1 MFIKG
6 QKKGFTLIELLVVI
20 AIIAILAAILF
31 PVFSRAREKA
41 RAAHCLSNLRQI
53 GQAFL
58 MYCQD
63 WDEHIPYADPV
74 PLWHCCN
81 PAPAI
86 SIVLQPYCKNMELF
100 HCPNDTD
107 PNDPLS
113 YYQQQTS
120 YFYRFACQFWW
131 GSPTLAGPWRFWQL
145 CCFGFPEVP
154 IDNPAIVPVLMDFES
169 WHVFWGEPRYI
180 ITHKD
185 GTPSGWPGQRGLNC
199 LYLDGH
205 AKWCSRDP
213 WEDIL
218 DIARRYE

>member
-1 MFIKG
+1 MLMKIR
-6 QKKGFTLIELLVVI
+6 KKGFTLIELLVVI

-63 WDEHIPYADPV
+63 WDGVIPRASWNYA
-74 PLWHCCN
+74 CCKI
-81 PAPAI
+81 APPI
-86 SIVLQPYCKNMELF
+86 SDVLMPYCKNLELF
-100 HCPNDTD
+100 RCPDDSGGDRSWYTAAK
-107 PNDPLS
+107 
-113 YYQQQTS
+113 TS
-120 YFYRFACQFWW
+120 YFYRAADLSWAGARQD
-131 GSPTLAGPWRFWQL
+131 GPWRFWQL
-145 CCFGFPEVP
+145 PHFGFPDITVE
-154 IDNPAIVPVLMDFES
+154 NPSIVPVLCDFQP
-169 WHVFWGEPRYI
+169 WHVLFGDPWYP

-185 GTPSGWPGQRGLNC
+185 GTPSCWCGQRGLNC
-199 LYLDGH
+199 LYMDGH

-218 DIARRYE
+218 DVARQYE